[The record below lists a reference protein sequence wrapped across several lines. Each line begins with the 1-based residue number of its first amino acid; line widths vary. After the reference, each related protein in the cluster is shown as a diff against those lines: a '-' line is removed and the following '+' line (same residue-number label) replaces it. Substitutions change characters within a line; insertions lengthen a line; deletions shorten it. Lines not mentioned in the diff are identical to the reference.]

1 MRDCLFAT
9 WYLVSHLYTM
19 YRVCSSLNM
28 WLVCF
33 YTIIQ
38 EAEKMTSGSWTDPST
53 TSLGEEK
60 KKTLESKTHD
70 TLKSIYN
77 IFDQTICEESF
88 KNSALTEKESRIAYI
103 CCWLPVKSRR
113 MHSLLA
119 NSSFT
124 KHTIVTQF
132 MFYKPV
138 RERSMLSF
146 PSKQTE
152 SLKLL
157 LNTGAEFP
165 SNDLAFPNMLHWHY
179 SVRNPS
185 TVFFTLP

>member
-1 MRDCLFAT
+1 
-9 WYLVSHLYTM
+9 
-19 YRVCSSLNM
+19 
-28 WLVCF
+28 
-33 YTIIQ
+33 
-38 EAEKMTSGSWTDPST
+38 
-53 TSLGEEK
+53 
-60 KKTLESKTHD
+60 
-70 TLKSIYN
+70 
-77 IFDQTICEESF
+77 
-88 KNSALTEKESRIAYI
+88 
-103 CCWLPVKSRR
+103 

-132 MFYKPV
+132 IFYKPV

-165 SNDLAFPNMLHWHY
+165 SNDLAVLNILHWHY